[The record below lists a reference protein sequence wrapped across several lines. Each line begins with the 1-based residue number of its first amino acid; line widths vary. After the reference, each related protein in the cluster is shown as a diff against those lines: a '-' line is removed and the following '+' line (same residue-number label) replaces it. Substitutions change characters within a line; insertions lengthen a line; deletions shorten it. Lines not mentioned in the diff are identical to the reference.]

1 MSASSGSLIR
11 PGLTTPVASQL
22 AEIKLRLRKK
32 VPLLAGKDVRR
43 ERIPY
48 YEAISSEL
56 YERGYTDG
64 AFLVL
69 DLIEFEDRNVWPTSE
84 PAVERRRLRNS
95 RKLLDYLLSSLAR
108 AQQYK
113 SEGQYERETEELY
126 GVARKFERDAE
137 KRWLARQFYLIAL
150 ERSGDVPSPVRPKL
164 QAKLRYYYAKLLL
177 QLKKAVQ
184 AMQQLED
191 AEKALTLAHSKGYPV
206 RQTLQENR
214 AERLEVA
221 INTVLFE
228 VQRQMAKDCRR
239 SPLWMQGQYVR
250 GAHQAALKTQKA
262 SLMAESF
269 IEYGDFLATEA
280 HDYPGAL
287 TLYKTATQQAE
298 LDGSKPDLL
307 CKARIALA
315 FTYHRLRDPAKCE
328 ELLQLVDRLTLSEP
342 LTLCRASYLF
352 TAASIELEEQAKPEE
367 EAPERTKLAA
377 SKQGPLA
384 KLHQSANIYRHFRQ
398 QDKMMEAVCLEG
410 LTRAAP
416 PFGAFVKLMSTA
428 ISTSDAALYRMID
441 WFDEARPPTPS
452 PAGGQ

>member
-1 MSASSGSLIR
+1 MSSTSSLIR
-11 PGLTTPVASQL
+11 PGLTTPVSSQL
-22 AEIKLRLRKK
+22 AQIKLRLRKK
-32 VPLLAGKDVRR
+32 VPLLSGKDVRR

-56 YERGYTDG
+56 YERGYTDA

-69 DLIEFEDRNVWPTSE
+69 DLIEFEDRHVWPTSE
-84 PAVERRRLRNS
+84 PPVEERRLRHS
-95 RKLLDYLLSSLAR
+95 RKLLDYLLSSLGR

-113 SEGQYERETEELY
+113 YDGQYERETEELL
-126 GVARKFERDAE
+126 GMARKFERDAE

-150 ERSGDVPSPVRPKL
+150 ERSGDVPPTIRPKV
-164 QAKLRYYYAKLLL
+164 QAKVRYYYAKLLL
-177 QLKKAVQ
+177 QLRKPVK

-191 AEKALTLAHSKGYPV
+191 ADNALMLAHSKGYPV
-206 RQTLQENR
+206 GQTLEENR
-214 AERLEVA
+214 TERLEVA

-228 VQRQMAKDCRR
+228 VHAQMAKDCRR
-239 SPLWMQGQYVR
+239 SPVWMQGQYIR

-262 SLMAESF
+262 SILAESF
-269 IEYGDFLATEA
+269 IAYGDFMAA
-280 HDYPGAL
+280 QAQDYPAAL
-287 TLYKTATQQAE
+287 TLYKTAIQQAE

-315 FTYHRLRDPAKCE
+315 ITYHRLGEPSKCE
-328 ELLQLVDRLTLSEP
+328 ELLKLVNRITLSEP

-352 TAASIELEEQAKPEE
+352 TAASIELEEQAESG
-367 EAPERTKLAA
+367 EAPEQTNLPAN
-377 SKQGPLA
+377 QGTLA

-398 QDKMMEAVCLEG
+398 QDKMMEALCLEG
-410 LTRAAP
+410 LTRAAAQ
-416 PFGAFVKLMSTA
+416 FGAYLELLPTA

-452 PAGGQ
+452 PDGGQ